1 VLDYIRSLS
10 YNVFINN
17 KGEHE
22 MNTRLIAL
30 KRMADNKGLEIC
42 LKSPEGEQL
51 AVPVEQAMKYVAIRT
66 FKILADKVE
75 ATTVLKKDEYLF
87 HFGNLV

>member
-1 VLDYIRSLS
+1 
-10 YNVFINN
+10 
-17 KGEHE
+17 